1 MQTVVSGTGAQM
13 PLALT
18 DTRPA
23 RTGPRYQKLRPGVR
37 GRNGLSREQVVE
49 HQRTRLYEA
58 MVEIAATHGYPATTI
73 KAVCALAGVSRQTFY
88 DLFGADK
95 EACFLGA
102 YDHVVSRAA
111 ARIKLAYR
119 GEQNP
124 ERRLRRAFEQFA
136 LEAAAEPQA
145 ARFALLEPFGAGRA
159 AIARMDHGR
168 QMFEGLIASS
178 VGNPSRGVTL
188 SPAIARGIVG
198 GVERVSRMYLLAG
211 ETDRLATKADEL
223 SAWVSCYRPWSHAPA
238 KAPEAVTRLPAGLRC
253 RDERLRILR
262 AAAAISANDG
272 YLGLSPARITRL
284 AEVREE
290 TFARFYSGT
299 DAIRACFLASL
310 DLLVVE
316 ALVCGA
322 RASRDACDWPD
333 GVRSG
338 ITALL
343 DHVAAH
349 PFLGPV
355 AFIEV
360 FSLGPSGIERW
371 SRLLKR
377 FADQLVKALPDSRR
391 PSELVAEAIVGA
403 IWAVV
408 HDHVLRG
415 HAHRLRELADDA
427 TYLALAPVIGHEGAV
442 QLLAG
447 DRGDSRAR
455 MVSPRP
461 S

>member
-1 MQTVVSGTGAQM
+1 M
-13 PLALT
+13 PSVLT
-18 DTRPA
+18 DPQPVPA
-23 RTGPRYQKLRPGVR
+23 GPRYQKLPPGVR
-37 GRNGLSREQVVE
+37 GRNGLSREQVVQN
-49 HQRTRLYEA
+49 QRTRLYEA
-58 MVEIAATHGYPATTI
+58 MVEIAATRGYRATTI
-73 KAVCALAGVSRQTFY
+73 KAICALAGVSRQTFY
-88 DLFGADK
+88 DLFGADR

-111 ARIKLAYR
+111 ERIKLAYR
-119 GEQNP
+119 GETNP

-136 LEAAAEPQA
+136 WEAATEPQA

-168 QMFEGLIASS
+168 EMFEALIAAS
-178 VGNPSRGVTL
+178 VGNSSRGVTM
-188 SPAIARGIVG
+188 SPAIAKGIVG

-211 ETDRLATKADEL
+211 RSDLLATKADEL

-238 KAPEAVTRLPAGLRC
+238 EAPEAVTRLPAGLRC
-253 RDERLRILR
+253 KDERLRILR

-272 YLGLSPARITRL
+272 YLALTAGRITRL
-284 AEVREE
+284 AEVSEE
-290 TFARFYSGT
+290 TFASFYGGT
-299 DAIRACFLASL
+299 GAIRACFLASL
-310 DLLVVE
+310 DLLGVE
-316 ALVCGA
+316 ALVCAA
-322 RASRDACDWPD
+322 RASRDTRDWPE

-355 AFIEV
+355 AFIEI
-360 FSLGPSGIERW
+360 FSLGPSGIARG

-377 FADQLVKALPDSRR
+377 FTDQLVKALPEPQG

-408 HDHVLRG
+408 HDYVVRHQ
-415 HAHRLRELADDA
+415 AHLLPELADDA
-427 TYLALAPVIGHEGAV
+427 SYLALAPLIGHDAAV
-442 QLLAG
+442 QLLSR
-447 DRGDSRAR
+447 DRRGAR
-455 MVSPRP
+455 VQGGPPQP